1 MTFQIAWYYEDR
13 KNERVVFTDNQREEL
28 SYGGAEKTRYYLKN
42 SERYIEIDESD
53 LNFPARISDV
63 RQKVL
68 KYEGYLKEKYKIASI
83 DELGKINT
91 GNPEEDIEELR
102 KADKFIKEQLNYAF
116 QYNVSEPA
124 FGEASCLSPAENGE
138 MYFES
143 FYNSVLAVIEKKFGR
158 RLEKFNKH
166 IKKYTDKK
174 NIHPALKK

>member
-1 MTFQIAWYYEDR
+1 MENI
-13 KNERVVFTDNQREEL
+13 REEL
-28 SYGGAEKTRYYLKN
+28 NYGGAEKTRYYLKN

-63 RQKVL
+63 RRKVME
-68 KYEGYLKEKYKIASI
+68 YENSLKEKYKISSI

-91 GNPEEDIEELR
+91 GNPEQDIEELR
-102 KADKFIKEQLNYAF
+102 KADEFIKEQLNYAF

-124 FGEASCLSPAENGE
+124 FGSSSCLSPAENGE